1 VVRDRP
7 YMTLAALVGLLAL
20 CRAMLSSALMI
31 APALMTTIVADWGQ
45 PGWLVLA
52 AIFLLPAAAAIPA
65 TRWALRTRT
74 VAPAT

>member
-7 YMTLAALVGLLAL
+7 YVTLAALVGLLAL
-20 CRAMLSSALMI
+20 CWAMRSSALTI
-31 APALMTTIVADWGQ
+31 APALMTTRVADLGQ

-52 AIFLLPAAAAIPA
+52 ATFVLRAAAAIPA
-65 TRWALRTRT
+65 TRWALRSQT